1 MSGSFVAIRSETG
14 CVAGSRR
21 RAWLHAAICI
31 DSRLVGATLPPGK
44 FSQKNQEQGRER
56 RETRH
61 RVLSGAGLSSALAPF
76 RIRNYRFQWPS
87 DLLTSWAFEVETLV
101 LGWYIMVETGSVL
114 LLTVLASLQYVGTLI
129 APVVGMIGDRL
140 GHRDLLAAM
149 RFAYTVLS
157 GTIMTLALSG
167 HLAPFNVMV
176 IVTLMGLIRPSDL
189 GVRGALLADIMPPE
203 RLVGAISL
211 ARTTQDS
218 ARIAGALTGASL
230 FAALGI
236 GYVYVAIACFYF
248 TAAILMLCMTRP
260 VQSHGAGHAADVA
273 HGASLLRDLKEGIV
287 YAWSGPGMRAALCV
301 AFLAN
306 LTAFPLTNGLLPY
319 VARDIFHTDQTG
331 LGYLSASFAVGSL
344 IGSITLSMAGGVRI
358 ARLLIGATLAW
369 YAMLLVFVELRT
381 MPVAMACLVL
391 AGTAQSMSMISAA
404 VMLMRNASAHLRGRV
419 MGVRMMVIYGL
430 PLGLLAA
437 GSLID
442 MIGYTATGTLLAAA
456 GFIAMLGIALRWR
469 ADLWPVHAPA
479 NAR

>member
-1 MSGSFVAIRSETG
+1 MAS
-14 CVAGSRR
+14 
-21 RAWLHAAICI
+21 I
-31 DSRLVGATLPPGK
+31 DTDTVGATLQTKEFSQQNQHPGFK
-44 FSQKNQEQGRER
+44 SQKNQEKGRTR
-56 RETRH
+56 RDTRH
-61 RVLSGAGLSSALAPF
+61 RVVSGTTRTSALAPF
-76 RIRNYRFQWPS
+76 RIRSYRFQWPS

-114 LLTVLASLQYVGTLI
+114 LLTVLASLQYVGTLV
-129 APVVGMIGDRL
+129 APVVGMIGDRM
-140 GHRDLLAAM
+140 GHRDLLAVM
-149 RFAYTVLS
+149 RFAYTALA
-157 GTIMTLALSG
+157 GTIMTLALTG
-167 HLAPFNVMV
+167 HLAPLNVMI
-176 IVTLMGLIRPSDL
+176 IVAIMGLIRPSDL

-203 RLVGAISL
+203 QLVGAISL

-218 ARIAGALTGASL
+218 ARIAGALTGAGL

-236 GYVYVAIACFYF
+236 GYVYVGIASFYF
-248 TAAILMLCMTRP
+248 IAAILMLCMGRP
-260 VQSHGAGHAADVA
+260 KSHAAADQSDIDLP
-273 HGASLLRDLKEGIV
+273 GSKLLRDLKEGIV

-391 AGTAQSMSMISAA
+391 AGIAQSMSMISAA

-442 MIGYTATGTLLAAA
+442 LIGYTATGTLLAAA
-456 GFIAMLGIALRWR
+456 GFIAMLAIALHWR

>member
-1 MSGSFVAIRSETG
+1 M
-14 CVAGSRR
+14 
-21 RAWLHAAICI
+21 
-31 DSRLVGATLPPGK
+31 
-44 FSQKNQEQGRER
+44 
-56 RETRH
+56 
-61 RVLSGAGLSSALAPF
+61 
-76 RIRNYRFQWPS
+76 
-87 DLLTSWAFEVETLV
+87 

-129 APVVGMIGDRL
+129 APVLGMVGDRM
-140 GHRDLLAAM
+140 GHRDLLDLM
-149 RFAYTVLS
+149 RFAYTALS
-157 GTIMTLALSG
+157 ATIMTLALTG
-167 HLAPFNVMV
+167 HLAPLNVMI
-176 IVTLMGLIRPSDL
+176 IVAIMGLIRPSDL

-203 RLVGAISL
+203 QLVGAISF

-218 ARIAGALTGASL
+218 ARIAGALTGAGL
-230 FAALGI
+230 FAVLGI

-248 TAAILMLCMTRP
+248 TSAVLMLCLTP
-260 VQSHGAGHAADVA
+260 PAKSHAAIGQPSNA
-273 HGASLLRDLKEGIV
+273 APGSAMLRDLREGIV
-287 YAWSGPGMRAALCV
+287 YAWNGPGMRAALCV

-344 IGSITLSMAGGVRI
+344 IGSVT
-358 ARLLIGATLAW
+358 LLIGATLAW
-369 YAMLLVFVELRT
+369 YAMLLVFVEIRT

-391 AGTAQSMSMISAA
+391 AGIAQSMSMISAA

-442 MIGYTATGTLLAAA
+442 LIGYSATGTLYAAA
-456 GFIAMLGIALRWR
+456 GMIAMLAIALHWR
-469 ADLWPVHAPA
+469 ADLWPEHAPS

>member
-1 MSGSFVAIRSETG
+1 M
-14 CVAGSRR
+14 
-21 RAWLHAAICI
+21 
-31 DSRLVGATLPPGK
+31 
-44 FSQKNQEQGRER
+44 
-56 RETRH
+56 
-61 RVLSGAGLSSALAPF
+61 SGAGRRSAFAPF
-76 RIRNYRFQWPS
+76 HIRNYRFQWPS

-129 APVVGMIGDRL
+129 APVLGMVGDRM
-140 GHRDLLAAM
+140 GHRDLLALM
-149 RFAYTVLS
+149 RFAYTALS
-157 GTIMTLALSG
+157 ATIMTLALTG
-167 HLAPFNVMV
+167 HLAPLNVMI
-176 IVTLMGLIRPSDL
+176 IVAIMGLIRPSDL
-189 GVRGALLADIMPPE
+189 GVRGALLADIMPAE
-203 RLVGAISL
+203 QLVGAISF

-218 ARIAGALTGASL
+218 ARIAGALTGAGL
-230 FAALGI
+230 FAVLGI

-248 TAAILMLCMTRP
+248 TSAVLMLCLTPPAKSHTAIDRP
-260 VQSHGAGHAADVA
+260 ANAAQ
-273 HGASLLRDLKEGIV
+273 GSTMLRDLREGIV
-287 YAWSGPGMRAALCV
+287 YAWNGPGMRAALCV

-344 IGSITLSMAGGVRI
+344 IGSVTLSLVGGVRI

-369 YAMLLVFVELRT
+369 YAMLLAFVEIRT

-391 AGTAQSMSMISAA
+391 AGIAQSMSMISAA
-404 VMLMRNASAHLRGRV
+404 VILMRNASAHLRGRV

-442 MIGYTATGTLLAAA
+442 LIGYSATGTLYAAA
-456 GFIAMLGIALRWR
+456 GMVAMLAIALHWR
-469 ADLWPVHAPA
+469 ADLWPVHAPS

>member
-1 MSGSFVAIRSETG
+1 MSGS
-14 CVAGSRR
+14 
-21 RAWLHAAICI
+21 
-31 DSRLVGATLPPGK
+31 
-44 FSQKNQEQGRER
+44 
-56 RETRH
+56 TRT
-61 RVLSGAGLSSALAPF
+61 SALAPF
-76 RIRNYRFQWPS
+76 RIRSYRFQWPS

-114 LLTVLASLQYVGTLI
+114 LLTVLASLQYVGTLV
-129 APVVGMIGDRL
+129 APVVGMIGDRM
-140 GHRDLLAAM
+140 GHRDLLAVM
-149 RFAYTVLS
+149 RFAYTALA
-157 GTIMTLALSG
+157 GTIMTLALTG
-167 HLAPFNVMV
+167 HLAPLNVMI
-176 IVTLMGLIRPSDL
+176 IVAIMGVIRPSDL

-203 RLVGAISL
+203 QLVGAISL

-218 ARIAGALTGASL
+218 ARIAGALTGAGL

-236 GYVYVAIACFYF
+236 GYVYVGIAGFYF
-248 TAAILMLCMTRP
+248 IAAILMLCMSRP
-260 VQSHGAGHAADVA
+260 KPHAAADQSDIDLP
-273 HGASLLRDLKEGIV
+273 GSKLLRDLKEGIV

-369 YAMLLVFVELRT
+369 YAMLMVFVEIRT
-381 MPVAMACLVL
+381 MPVAMACLLL
-391 AGTAQSMSMISAA
+391 AGIAQSMSMISAA

-442 MIGYTATGTLLAAA
+442 LIGYTATGTLLAAA
-456 GFIAMLGIALRWR
+456 GFIAMLAIALRWR
-469 ADLWPVHAPA
+469 ADLWPTHAPA